1 MQIRIH
7 IKSTSDVLANHTCQD
22 EGVYLIT
29 VSFWLWLK
37 SIFCGLDLTLNAL
50 TFAIPKPEESAVKE
64 SNVLSS
70 SVNHD
75 SPRSE
80 KVTGEDT
87 SDMPKKPK
95 KSAKGKRKIKSETLP
110 TQTEEEIFGVQWDDY
125 TVVYPSRQ
133 ASDSSKSLKEFST
146 YKTRTDSPS
155 DPLMPT
161 KVVSKPSSETETM
174 ADTYRHVDEVPVL
187 EKAEPIDF
195 KNPPHSARWKSRNLP
210 PREPY
215 IPSVN
220 D

>member
-7 IKSTSDVLANHTCQD
+7 IKSTSDVLTNHTCQD

-37 SIFCGLDLTLNAL
+37 SLFCGLDLTLNAL
-50 TFAIPKPEESAVKE
+50 TFALPKPEGSAVKE
-64 SNVLSS
+64 SNALSS
-70 SVNHD
+70 SVNPD

-87 SDMPKKPK
+87 SDIPNKPK
-95 KSAKGKRKIKSETLP
+95 KNAKGKRKSKSETLP

-161 KVVSKPSSETETM
+161 KVVSKPSGETETM
-174 ADTYRHVDEVPVL
+174 SDTYRHADEVPVL
-187 EKAEPIDF
+187 TKPEPIDF
-195 KNPPHSARWKSRNLP
+195 KNPPHSARWKARNLP
-210 PREPY
+210 PRKPY
-215 IPSVN
+215 TPSVN

>member
-37 SIFCGLDLTLNAL
+37 SLFCGLDLTLNAL
-50 TFAIPKPEESAVKE
+50 TFALPKPEGSAVKE
-64 SNVLSS
+64 SSSLSS
-70 SVNHD
+70 SVNPD

-87 SDMPKKPK
+87 SDIPNKPK
-95 KSAKGKRKIKSETLP
+95 KNAKGKRKSKSETLP

-146 YKTRTDSPS
+146 YKTRTDSPIDS
-155 DPLMPT
+155 VIPT

-174 ADTYRHVDEVPVL
+174 SDTYRHADEVPVL
-187 EKAEPIDF
+187 TKPEPIDF
-195 KNPPHSARWKSRNLP
+195 KNPPHSARWKARNLP
-210 PREPY
+210 PRKPY
-215 IPSVN
+215 TVSK
-220 D
+220 

>member
-37 SIFCGLDLTLNAL
+37 SLFCGLDLTLNAL
-50 TFAIPKPEESAVKE
+50 TFALPKPEGSAVKE
-64 SNVLSS
+64 SNALSS

-80 KVTGEDT
+80 KVTGGDA
-87 SDMPKKPK
+87 SDMPNKPK
-95 KSAKGKRKIKSETLP
+95 KSAKGKRKVNSEKFP
-110 TQTEEEIFGVQWDDY
+110 TPTEEEIFGVQWDDY

-146 YKTRTDSPS
+146 YKTRTDSQR
-155 DPLMPT
+155 DPMMPT

-174 ADTYRHVDEVPVL
+174 SDTYRHVDGVPVL
-187 EKAEPIDF
+187 EKTEPIDF
-195 KNPPHSARWKSRNLP
+195 KNPPHSARWKARNLP
-210 PREPY
+210 PRKPY
-215 IPSVN
+215 TVISE
-220 D
+220 

>member
-37 SIFCGLDLTLNAL
+37 SLFCGLDLTLNAL
-50 TFAIPKPEESAVKE
+50 TFALPKPEGSAVKE
-64 SNVLSS
+64 SNALSS

-80 KVTGEDT
+80 KVTGEDA
-87 SDMPKKPK
+87 SDMPNKPK
-95 KSAKGKRKIKSETLP
+95 KSAKGKRKVKSETLP
-110 TQTEEEIFGVQWDDY
+110 TPTEEEIFGVQWDDY
-125 TVVYPSRQ
+125 TVVYPSRK

-146 YKTRTDSPS
+146 YKTRTNSPS

-174 ADTYRHVDEVPVL
+174 SDTYRHVDEVPVL
-187 EKAEPIDF
+187 EKTEPIDF
-195 KNPPHSARWKSRNLP
+195 KNPPHSARWKVRNLP
-210 PREPY
+210 PRKPY
-215 IPSVN
+215 TVRK
-220 D
+220 

>member
-70 SVNHD
+70 SVNHA

-110 TQTEEEIFGVQWDDY
+110 TQTEEEVFGVQWDDY

-161 KVVSKPSSETETM
+161 NVVSKPSSETETM
-174 ADTYRHVDEVPVL
+174 SDTYRHVDGVPVL

>member
-7 IKSTSDVLANHTCQD
+7 IKSTSDVLTNHTCQD

-37 SIFCGLDLTLNAL
+37 SLFCGLDLTLNAL
-50 TFAIPKPEESAVKE
+50 TFALPKPEGSAVKE
-64 SNVLSS
+64 SSSLSS
-70 SVNHD
+70 SVNPD

-87 SDMPKKPK
+87 SDIPNKPK
-95 KSAKGKRKIKSETLP
+95 KNAKGKRKSKSETLP

-146 YKTRTDSPS
+146 YKTRTDSPIDS
-155 DPLMPT
+155 VIPT

-174 ADTYRHVDEVPVL
+174 SDTYRHADEVPVL
-187 EKAEPIDF
+187 TKPEPIDF
-195 KNPPHSARWKSRNLP
+195 KNPPHSARWKARNLP
-210 PREPY
+210 PRKPY
-215 IPSVN
+215 TVSK
-220 D
+220 

>member
-37 SIFCGLDLTLNAL
+37 SLFCGLDLTLNAL
-50 TFAIPKPEESAVKE
+50 TFALPKPEGSAVKE
-64 SNVLSS
+64 SNAMSS

-87 SDMPKKPK
+87 SDMPDKPK
-95 KSAKGKRKIKSETLP
+95 KSAKGKRKVKSENLP
-110 TQTEEEIFGVQWDDY
+110 TPTEEEIFGVQWDDY

-133 ASDSSKSLKEFST
+133 APDSSKSLKEFST
-146 YKTRTDSPS
+146 YKPRTDPQTDSV
-155 DPLMPT
+155 MPT
-161 KVVSKPSSETETM
+161 KVVSKSSSEAETM
-174 ADTYRHVDEVPVL
+174 SDTYSPVDGVPVL
-187 EKAEPIDF
+187 EKTEPIDF

-210 PREPY
+210 PRKPY
-215 IPSVN
+215 TVRK
-220 D
+220 

>member
-37 SIFCGLDLTLNAL
+37 SLFCGLDLTLNAL
-50 TFAIPKPEESAVKE
+50 TFALPKPEGSDVKE
-64 SNVLSS
+64 SDALSS

-80 KVTGEDT
+80 KVTGEDV
-87 SDMPKKPK
+87 SDIPNKPK
-95 KSAKGKRKIKSETLP
+95 KSAKGKRKVKSENLP
-110 TQTEEEIFGVQWDDY
+110 TPTEEEIFGVQWDDY

-133 ASDSSKSLKEFST
+133 APDSSKSLKEFST
-146 YKTRTDSPS
+146 YKPRTDPQIDSVMS
-155 DPLMPT
+155 T
-161 KVVSKPSSETETM
+161 KEDSKPSSATETTFG
-174 ADTYRHVDEVPVL
+174 TYSTGDVVPVL
-187 EKAEPIDF
+187 DKTELIDF
-195 KNPPHSARWKSRNLP
+195 RNPPHSARWKSRNLP
-210 PREPY
+210 PRKPY

>member
-7 IKSTSDVLANHTCQD
+7 IKSTSDVLTNHTCQD

-37 SIFCGLDLTLNAL
+37 SLFCGLDLTLNAL
-50 TFAIPKPEESAVKE
+50 TFALPKPEGSAVKE
-64 SNVLSS
+64 SSSLSS
-70 SVNHD
+70 SVNPD

-87 SDMPKKPK
+87 SDIPNKPK
-95 KSAKGKRKIKSETLP
+95 KNAKGKRKVKSENLP
-110 TQTEEEIFGVQWDDY
+110 TPTEEEIFGVQWDDY

-133 ASDSSKSLKEFST
+133 AVDSSKSLKEFST

-174 ADTYRHVDEVPVL
+174 SETYRHVDAVPVL
-187 EKAEPIDF
+187 TKPEPIDF
-195 KNPPHSARWKSRNLP
+195 KNPPHSARWKARNLP
-210 PREPY
+210 PRKPY
-215 IPSVN
+215 TVSK
-220 D
+220 

>member
-7 IKSTSDVLANHTCQD
+7 IKSTSDVLTNHTCQD

-37 SIFCGLDLTLNAL
+37 SLFCGLDLTLNAL
-50 TFAIPKPEESAVKE
+50 TFALPKPEGSAVKE
-64 SNVLSS
+64 SNALSS
-70 SVNHD
+70 SVNPD

-87 SDMPKKPK
+87 SDIPNKPK
-95 KSAKGKRKIKSETLP
+95 KNAKGKRKVKSENLP
-110 TQTEEEIFGVQWDDY
+110 TPTEEEIFGVQWDDY

-133 ASDSSKSLKEFST
+133 ASDTSKSLKEFST
-146 YKTRTDSPS
+146 YKTRTDSPIDS
-155 DPLMPT
+155 VIPT

-174 ADTYRHVDEVPVL
+174 SDTYRHVDGVPVL
-187 EKAEPIDF
+187 EKTEPIDF
-195 KNPPHSARWKSRNLP
+195 KNPPHSARWKARNLP
-210 PREPY
+210 PRKPY
-215 IPSVN
+215 TPSVN

>member
-37 SIFCGLDLTLNAL
+37 SLFCGLDLTLNAL
-50 TFAIPKPEESAVKE
+50 TFALPKPEGSDVKE
-64 SNVLSS
+64 SNALSS
-70 SVNHD
+70 SVDHD

-87 SDMPKKPK
+87 SDMPNKPK
-95 KSAKGKRKIKSETLP
+95 KSAKGKRKVKSENLP
-110 TQTEEEIFGVQWDDY
+110 TPTEEEIFGVQWDDY

-146 YKTRTDSPS
+146 YKPRTDLQTDSVMS
-155 DPLMPT
+155 T
-161 KVVSKPSSETETM
+161 KADSKPSSETETVS
-174 ADTYRHVDEVPVL
+174 DTYSTGDGVPVL
-187 EKAEPIDF
+187 EKTEPIDF

-210 PREPY
+210 PRKPY
-215 IPSVN
+215 TVISK
-220 D
+220 

>member
-22 EGVYLIT
+22 DGVYLLT

-50 TFAIPKPEESAVKE
+50 TFAIPKPEESAGNE
-64 SNVLSS
+64 LNTQSS
-70 SVNHD
+70 PVNHG
-75 SPRSE
+75 STRSE

-87 SDMPKKPK
+87 SGMPKKSK
-95 KSAKGKRKIKSETLP
+95 KSPKGKRKAKSEKLP
-110 TQTEEEIFGVQWDDY
+110 TPTEEEIFGVQWDDY

-133 ASDSSKSLKEFST
+133 SLDSSKSLKEFST
-146 YKTRTDSPS
+146 YKSRTDSPS
-155 DPLMPT
+155 DPVMPT
-161 KVVSKPSSETETM
+161 KVVSKSSSETETTLG
-174 ADTYRHVDEVPVL
+174 TYNPSEAVPVL
-187 EKAEPIDF
+187 DKPEPIDF
-195 KNPPHSARWKSRNLP
+195 KNPPHSARWKARNLP
-210 PREPY
+210 PRKPY

>member
-37 SIFCGLDLTLNAL
+37 SLFCGLDLTLNAL
-50 TFAIPKPEESAVKE
+50 TFALPKPEGSDVKE
-64 SNVLSS
+64 SNALSS
-70 SVNHD
+70 SVDHD

-80 KVTGEDT
+80 KVTGEDA
-87 SDMPKKPK
+87 SDMPNKPK
-95 KSAKGKRKIKSETLP
+95 KSAKGKRKVKSEKLP
-110 TQTEEEIFGVQWDDY
+110 TPTEEEIFGVQWDDY

-146 YKTRTDSPS
+146 YKPRTDLQTDSVMS
-155 DPLMPT
+155 T
-161 KVVSKPSSETETM
+161 KADSKPSSETETVS
-174 ADTYRHVDEVPVL
+174 DTYSTGDGVPVL
-187 EKAEPIDF
+187 EKTEPIDF

-210 PREPY
+210 PRKPY
-215 IPSVN
+215 TVRK
-220 D
+220 

>member
-37 SIFCGLDLTLNAL
+37 SLFCGLDLTLNAL
-50 TFAIPKPEESAVKE
+50 TFALPKPEGSAVKE
-64 SNVLSS
+64 SNAMSS

-80 KVTGEDT
+80 KVTGEGV
-87 SDMPKKPK
+87 SDMPNKSK
-95 KSAKGKRKIKSETLP
+95 KSAKGKREVKSEKLP
-110 TQTEEEIFGVQWDDY
+110 TPTEEEIFGVQWDDY

-133 ASDSSKSLKEFST
+133 ASDSSNSLKEFST
-146 YKTRTDSPS
+146 YKPRTDPQTDSVMS
-155 DPLMPT
+155 T
-161 KVVSKPSSETETM
+161 KVVSKPSSAIETTFG
-174 ADTYRHVDEVPVL
+174 TYSTGDGVPVL
-187 EKAEPIDF
+187 DKTEPIDF
-195 KNPPHSARWKSRNLP
+195 RNPPHSARWKTRNLP
-210 PREPY
+210 SRKPY

>member
-37 SIFCGLDLTLNAL
+37 SLFCGLDLTLNAL
-50 TFAIPKPEESAVKE
+50 TFALPKPEGSAVKE
-64 SNVLSS
+64 SNALSS
-70 SVNHD
+70 SVNPD

-87 SDMPKKPK
+87 SDIPNKPK
-95 KSAKGKRKIKSETLP
+95 KNAKGKRKVKSENLP
-110 TQTEEEIFGVQWDDY
+110 TPTEEEIFGVQWDDY

-133 ASDSSKSLKEFST
+133 ASDTSKSLKEFST
-146 YKTRTDSPS
+146 YKTRTDSPIDS
-155 DPLMPT
+155 VIPT

-174 ADTYRHVDEVPVL
+174 SETYRHADAVPVL
-187 EKAEPIDF
+187 TKPEPIDF
-195 KNPPHSARWKSRNLP
+195 KNPPHSARWKARNLP
-210 PREPY
+210 PRKPY
-215 IPSVN
+215 TVSK
-220 D
+220 

>member
-37 SIFCGLDLTLNAL
+37 SLFCGLDLTLNAL
-50 TFAIPKPEESAVKE
+50 TFALPKPEGSAVKE
-64 SNVLSS
+64 SNALSS

-75 SPRSE
+75 STRSE
-80 KVTGEDT
+80 KVTGEDV
-87 SDMPKKPK
+87 SDMPNKPK
-95 KSAKGKRKIKSETLP
+95 KSAKGKRKVKSENLS

-161 KVVSKPSSETETM
+161 KADSKPSSAIETTFG
-174 ADTYRHVDEVPVL
+174 TYSPVEGVPVL
-187 EKAEPIDF
+187 EKTEPIDF
-195 KNPPHSARWKSRNLP
+195 KNPPHSARWKARNLP
-210 PREPY
+210 PRKPY
-215 IPSVN
+215 TVRK
-220 D
+220 